1 MKVPV
6 KLAVLLSGSG
16 RTLQNL
22 IDRIDDGSLKA
33 EITAVVSS
41 RSDAYG
47 LERARLRGLPT
58 HVVERRAFLDTAA
71 FSDAMTSLLGTIQ
84 FDLVILAGFLNLYL
98 FPPKWA
104 GQVLNIHPGL
114 LPAFGG
120 KGFYGHRVH
129 EAVLAAGAKESGCTV
144 HFAGLEYDSGP
155 IILQERVPVLPGD
168 TSDTLAD
175 RVFRAECVAYPEA
188 IRRVA
193 AERD

>member
-6 KLAVLLSGSG
+6 HLAVLLSGSG

-22 IDRIDDGSLKA
+22 VDRIDDGSLKA
-33 EITAVVSS
+33 VIKAVVSS

-47 LERARLRGLPT
+47 LERARLKGIPT
-58 HVVERRAFLDTAA
+58 HVVERKAFRDTAA
-71 FSDAMTSLLGTIQ
+71 FSAALTALLETIP

-98 FPPKWA
+98 FPRKWA
-104 GQVLNIHPGL
+104 GRVLNIHPGL

-129 EAVLAAGAKESGCTV
+129 EAVLAAGVRESGCTV
-144 HFAGLEYDSGP
+144 HFADLEYDSGP

-168 TSDTLAD
+168 TADTLAD
-175 RVFRAECVAYPEA
+175 RVFGAECVAYPEA

-193 AERD
+193 AEKD